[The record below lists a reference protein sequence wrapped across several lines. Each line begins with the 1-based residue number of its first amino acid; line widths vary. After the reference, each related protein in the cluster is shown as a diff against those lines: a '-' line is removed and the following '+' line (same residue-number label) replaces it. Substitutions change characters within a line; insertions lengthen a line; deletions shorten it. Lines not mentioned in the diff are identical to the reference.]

1 MCQISTNRLIV
12 NCVCVRKCQSV
23 RMTTCTFVPLSICP
37 FIHLSAC
44 VSLCGHG
51 QSVNRPFIYS
61 IVESLKAFGYRAA
74 KISRNQPNPPLL
86 PFSGAY
92 IHTYIHI
99 YRHPVD
105 IWVFSARLRTLFLFF
120 CDGTF
125 LFSWAFVVALYVSF
139 FFIFIFFFIPL
150 ILFSALF
157 TLVNWL
163 D

>member
-86 PFSGAY
+86 PISGAY
-92 IHTYIHI
+92 IYTYIYIVIPSIFGFFLLACELCFYFFVTEH
-99 YRHPVD
+99 
-105 IWVFSARLRTLFLFF
+105 FCLAGLLLLRFM
-120 CDGTF
+120 
-125 LFSWAFVVALYVSF
+125 
-139 FFIFIFFFIPL
+139 
-150 ILFSALF
+150 
-157 TLVNWL
+157 
-163 D
+163 